1 MDELTFWLL
10 VKVKKD
16 VSGSD
21 GLNETQMKSLPS
33 HKQKMLEMITKESDD
48 NIVDKGEFRCL
59 LGKGASEEEDESVFG
74 TEDCPEINCEGMF
87 DEKIESESESDG
99 DTVVCLDTEENRWA
113 ILKKL
118 GNLKHKPFKKN
129 ALVDGFVLGKN
140 HLIDV
145 VKMRTNVLSKE
156 TQQDCRI

>member
-16 VSGSD
+16 VSGLD

-33 HKQKMLEMITKESDD
+33 HKQKMLEMIMKESDD

-59 LGKGASEEEDESVFG
+59 LGKGASEEDNESVFG
-74 TEDCPEINCEGMF
+74 TEDCPKINCEGMF
-87 DEKIESESESDG
+87 DEDIASESELDG
-99 DTVVCLDTEENRWA
+99 DTVVCLDTEENRGA

-118 GNLKHKPFKKN
+118 GN
-129 ALVDGFVLGKN
+129 
-140 HLIDV
+140 
-145 VKMRTNVLSKE
+145 
-156 TQQDCRI
+156 